1 MKFAFDKFILDL
13 ELREKK
19 NAEKK
24 ERFLEKEDTPQRRLL
39 KRTREWTRDNIRWGK
54 K

>member
-1 MKFAFDKFILDL
+1 MKFTFDKFILDL

-19 NAEKK
+19 NAEKE